1 MGRDVSVIIHDD
13 DLSYLPNGGDEPL
26 FTATRSSVRDAGRR
40 AARMLLDIITS
51 GDTTPRTDLL
61 EAELILG
68 PSTGPAPVA
77 ARMTDI
83 S

>member
-1 MGRDVSVIIHDD
+1 
-13 DLSYLPNGGDEPL
+13 
-26 FTATRSSVRDAGRR
+26 
-40 AARMLLDIITS
+40 MLLDIITS